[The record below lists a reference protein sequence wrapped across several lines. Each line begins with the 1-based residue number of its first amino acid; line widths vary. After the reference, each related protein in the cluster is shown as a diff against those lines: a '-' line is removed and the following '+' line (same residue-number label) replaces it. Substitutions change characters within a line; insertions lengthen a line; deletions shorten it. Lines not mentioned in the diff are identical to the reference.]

1 MEAAKSKKQ
10 LDMLHGPIWNKLP
23 RFALPVAATA
33 ILEQL
38 FNASDVAVVGNFTG
52 AERTEAVAAVGANS
66 PIIGLIVNLFIGITL
81 GTNVVIAHAI
91 GQGAEKDVHKA
102 VHTSVLV
109 SLLGGGLVAVLGELI
124 ASPLMGMLNVPA
136 DVFPLALLY
145 LRIYLAG
152 MPVILLYNF
161 EAAIFRSVG
170 ETRIPLAALA
180 TSGVLNVALNLFFV
194 AVLHMTVNGVAI
206 ATVISNAVSA
216 ALLWRRLRRTDKVI
230 RLEPRQLRVEG
241 KMLLRILRIGLPA
254 GVQSAVFALSNI
266 VVQAAINSLGT
277 VVMAASSAAF
287 NIEVITYDILNSFS
301 QACTTFV
308 GQNYG
313 AGELRR
319 CKRTLALCL
328 AEGIVTLA
336 AAIAVIL
343 FFGKDLLSIF
353 NSDPEVV
360 ETGYIRLTMIM
371 MAHSF
376 SLLYEVMSGYLRGFG
391 ISLTPAL
398 LTILG
403 VCGTRVAWIRLVFPH
418 SRTFRTIM
426 TAYPISLSLTALM
439 VFIALLCYHPARRFS
454 GEKAAEKQ

>member
-1 MEAAKSKKQ
+1 
-10 LDMLHGPIWNKLP
+10 
-23 RFALPVAATA
+23 
-33 ILEQL
+33 
-38 FNASDVAVVGNFTG
+38 
-52 AERTEAVAAVGANS
+52 
-66 PIIGLIVNLFIGITL
+66 
-81 GTNVVIAHAI
+81 
-91 GQGAEKDVHKA
+91 
-102 VHTSVLV
+102 
-109 SLLGGGLVAVLGELI
+109 
-124 ASPLMGMLNVPA
+124 
-136 DVFPLALLY
+136 
-145 LRIYLAG
+145 
-152 MPVILLYNF
+152 
-161 EAAIFRSVG
+161 
-170 ETRIPLAALA
+170 
-180 TSGVLNVALNLFFV
+180 
-194 AVLHMTVNGVAI
+194 
-206 ATVISNAVSA
+206 
-216 ALLWRRLRRTDKVI
+216 
-230 RLEPRQLRVEG
+230 
-241 KMLLRILRIGLPA
+241 
-254 GVQSAVFALSNI
+254 
-266 VVQAAINSLGT
+266 
-277 VVMAASSAAF
+277 MAASSAAF

-353 NSDPEVV
+353 NGDPEVV

-418 SRTFRTIM
+418 SQTFRTIM

-454 GEKAAEKQ
+454 VEKAAEKQ